1 MKLSI
6 QNKIILSNILV
17 IVLALV
23 IIATIVIQGMLF
35 FNVEQVERRLINS
48 SNDSN
53 LFIQQFILS
62 QQNGNQTN
70 IDIFKDNA
78 TFLAEELAKFI
89 SRTQLYDQSAKLL
102 ADSSTSDILTSEE
115 IRDEVE
121 IAINQGKRHMLL
133 PS

>member
-35 FNVEQVERRLINS
+35 FNVEQVERRLTNS

-115 IRDEVE
+115 IRDEE
-121 IAINQGKRHMLL
+121 MCIRDRR
-133 PS
+133 